1 VIIFCPKLPSESA
14 TTHITV
20 GSVSEVEVWAGW
32 TYPVSLPPV
41 LRAFPYLLHS
51 LTCLYLDLL
60 VKFFWSLQQML
71 GLTFEIFIGFLL
83 LASEARGSALEIIV
97 LAPTALPPTFWE
109 LELLHWQILFTL
121 AFGLYPIFVLAQIC
135 WQSFKR
141 RLYLRLSGWWGY
153 EI

>member
-1 VIIFCPKLPSESA
+1 
-14 TTHITV
+14 
-20 GSVSEVEVWAGW
+20 
-32 TYPVSLPPV
+32 
-41 LRAFPYLLHS
+41 
-51 LTCLYLDLL
+51 
-60 VKFFWSLQQML
+60 ML

-141 RLYLRLSGWWGY
+141 RLYLRLSGW
-153 EI
+153 